1 MIYLL
6 DNFIYNNMN
15 LNKLVLIVITVFFTA
30 CNSNDDLLEKLNN
43 NTELITKYNEFKS
56 QGVEKEI
63 DFKKNIIENVIDT
76 AFSFIGSPNVYGG
89 IDKAGIDASALV
101 YVSISKNS
109 KIQFPRIAQD
119 MARYG
124 KQITDPDKLKRGDLV
139 FFFDTYEINRIITS
153 VGIYIGNGEFIHS
166 STSDG
171 VTVSQIND
179 PYYWKDKF
187 FYGTRIL
194 N

>member
-1 MIYLL
+1 MS
-6 DNFIYNNMN
+6 
-15 LNKLVLIVITVFFTA
+15 LNKFLILTVFVFFSA
-30 CNSNDDLLEKLNN
+30 CNSNNDLLKKLNN
-43 NTELITKYNEFKS
+43 NTELISKYNEFKI
-56 QGVEKEI
+56 QGVEKDI

-76 AFSFIGSPNVYGG
+76 AFSFLGTPNKYGG
-89 IDKAGIDASALV
+89 IDKTGIDASALV
-101 YVSISKNS
+101 YISISKNS

-171 VTVSQIND
+171 VTISQIND
-179 PYYWKDKF
+179 PYYWKNKF

>member
-1 MIYLL
+1 
-6 DNFIYNNMN
+6 MN
-15 LNKLVLIVITVFFTA
+15 LNKLVLIVVTVFFTA

-43 NTELITKYNEFKS
+43 NTELIIKYNEFKS

-124 KQITDPDKLKRGDLV
+124 KQITDPDKLK
-139 FFFDTYEINRIITS
+139 
-153 VGIYIGNGEFIHS
+153 GE
-166 STSDG
+166 T
-171 VTVSQIND
+171 
-179 PYYWKDKF
+179 
-187 FYGTRIL
+187 
-194 N
+194 

>member
-1 MIYLL
+1 MS
-6 DNFIYNNMN
+6 
-15 LNKLVLIVITVFFTA
+15 LNKFVIITAFVSFSA

-43 NTELITKYNEFKS
+43 KTELITKYNEFKS

-76 AFSFIGSPNVYGG
+76 AFSFLGTPNKYGG
-89 IDKAGIDASALV
+89 IDKLGIDASALV
-101 YVSISKNS
+101 YISISKNS
-109 KIQFPRIAQD
+109 KIKFPRIAQD

-124 KQITDPDKLKRGDLV
+124 KQITDPKKLKRGDLV

-171 VTVSQIND
+171 VAVSLIND

>member
-1 MIYLL
+1 MS
-6 DNFIYNNMN
+6 
-15 LNKLVLIVITVFFTA
+15 LNKFVTITAFVFFSA

-43 NTELITKYNEFKS
+43 KTELITKYNEFKS

-76 AFSFIGSPNVYGG
+76 AFSFLGTPNKYGG
-89 IDKAGIDASALV
+89 IDRLGIDASALV
-101 YVSISKNS
+101 YISISKNS
-109 KIQFPRIAQD
+109 KIKFPRVAQD

-124 KQITDPDKLKRGDLV
+124 KQITDPKKLKRGDLV

-171 VTVSQIND
+171 VTVSLIND

>member
-1 MIYLL
+1 M
-6 DNFIYNNMN
+6 
-15 LNKLVLIVITVFFTA
+15 FFSA
-30 CNSNDDLLEKLNN
+30 CNSNNDLLKKLNN
-43 NTELITKYNEFKS
+43 NTELISKYNEFKI
-56 QGVEKEI
+56 QGVEKDI

-76 AFSFIGSPNVYGG
+76 AFSFLGTPNKYGG
-89 IDKAGIDASALV
+89 IDKTGIDASALV
-101 YVSISKNS
+101 YISISKNS
-109 KIQFPRIAQD
+109 KIQFPRIAQE

-171 VTVSQIND
+171 VTISQIND
-179 PYYWKDKF
+179 PYYWKNKF

>member
-1 MIYLL
+1 M
-6 DNFIYNNMN
+6 MS
-15 LNKLVLIVITVFFTA
+15 LNKFIIITAFVFFAA
-30 CNSNDDLLEKLNN
+30 CNSNDNLLEKLNN
-43 NTELITKYNEFKS
+43 NTELIIKYNEFKS
-56 QGVEKEI
+56 QGIEKEI
-63 DFKKNIIENVIDT
+63 DLKKNIIENVIDT
-76 AFSFIGSPNVYGG
+76 AFSFLGTPNKYGG
-89 IDKAGIDASALV
+89 VDKSGIDASALV
-101 YVSISKNS
+101 YISISKNS

-124 KQITDPDKLKRGDLV
+124 KQITDLDKLKRGDLV

-179 PYYWKDKF
+179 PHYWKDKF

>member
-1 MIYLL
+1 MS
-6 DNFIYNNMN
+6 
-15 LNKLVLIVITVFFTA
+15 LNKFVIITAFVFFSA
-30 CNSNDDLLEKLNN
+30 CNSNDDLLEKLNDR
-43 NTELITKYNEFKS
+43 TELITKYNEFKS

-76 AFSFIGSPNVYGG
+76 AFSFLGTPNKYGG
-89 IDKAGIDASALV
+89 IDRLGIDASALV
-101 YVSISKNS
+101 YISISKNS
-109 KIQFPRIAQD
+109 KIKFPRVAQD

-124 KQITDPDKLKRGDLV
+124 KQITDSKKLKRGDLV

-171 VTVSQIND
+171 VTVSLIND
-179 PYYWKDKF
+179 PYYWKYKF

>member
-1 MIYLL
+1 MS
-6 DNFIYNNMN
+6 
-15 LNKLVLIVITVFFTA
+15 LNKFVIITAFVSFSA

-43 NTELITKYNEFKS
+43 KTELITKYNEFKS

-76 AFSFIGSPNVYGG
+76 AFSFLGTPNKYGG
-89 IDKAGIDASALV
+89 IDKLGIDASALV
-101 YVSISKNS
+101 YISISNNS
-109 KIQFPRIAQD
+109 KIKFPRIAQD

-124 KQITDPDKLKRGDLV
+124 KQITDPKKLKRGDLV

-171 VTVSQIND
+171 VTVSLIND
-179 PYYWKDKF
+179 QYYWKDKF

>member
-1 MIYLL
+1 MS
-6 DNFIYNNMN
+6 
-15 LNKLVLIVITVFFTA
+15 LNKFLILTVFVFFSA
-30 CNSNDDLLEKLNN
+30 CNSNNDLLKKLNN
-43 NTELITKYNEFKS
+43 NTELISKYNEFKI
-56 QGVEKEI
+56 QGVEKDI

-76 AFSFIGSPNVYGG
+76 AFSFLGTPNRYGG
-89 IDKAGIDASALV
+89 IDKTGIDASALV
-101 YVSISKNS
+101 YISISKNS

-171 VTVSQIND
+171 VTLSQIND
-179 PYYWKDKF
+179 PYYWKNKF

>member
-1 MIYLL
+1 MS
-6 DNFIYNNMN
+6 
-15 LNKLVLIVITVFFTA
+15 LNKFVIITAFVSFSA

-43 NTELITKYNEFKS
+43 KTELITKYNEFKS

-76 AFSFIGSPNVYGG
+76 AFSFLGTPNKYGG
-89 IDKAGIDASALV
+89 IDKLGIDASALV
-101 YVSISKNS
+101 YISISKTS
-109 KIQFPRIAQD
+109 KIKFPRIAQD

-124 KQITDPDKLKRGDLV
+124 KQITDPKKLKRGDLV

-171 VTVSQIND
+171 VTVSLIND
-179 PYYWKDKF
+179 QYYWKDKF

>member
-1 MIYLL
+1 MS
-6 DNFIYNNMN
+6 F
-15 LNKLVLIVITVFFTA
+15 NKFLILTVFVFFSA
-30 CNSNDDLLEKLNN
+30 CNSNNDLLKKLNN
-43 NTELITKYNEFKS
+43 NTELISKYNEFKI
-56 QGVEKEI
+56 QGVEKDI

-76 AFSFIGSPNVYGG
+76 AFSFLGTPNKYGG
-89 IDKAGIDASALV
+89 IDKTGIDASALV
-101 YVSISKNS
+101 YISISKNS

-171 VTVSQIND
+171 VTISQIND
-179 PYYWKDKF
+179 PYYWKNKF